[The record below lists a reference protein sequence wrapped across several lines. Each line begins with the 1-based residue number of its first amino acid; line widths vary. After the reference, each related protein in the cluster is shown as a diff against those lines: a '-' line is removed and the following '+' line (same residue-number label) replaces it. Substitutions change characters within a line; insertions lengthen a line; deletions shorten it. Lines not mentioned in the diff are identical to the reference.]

1 MKTLANS
8 QILNNCVLDRGPK
21 CSSYC
26 YVEYTLQSRWAT
38 QRWKIKKC
46 THGFAV
52 QIWVLNI
59 YIFSRGRHV
68 NKLSRGRHVNK
79 LSRGRQVNKLSR
91 GRHVNKL
98 SRGRQVNK
106 LSRGR
111 QVNTLSRGRQVNKLS
126 AKFDFIPPENCVFI
140 LLFNFLER
148 SEVCVRRG
156 RRGTKRRVRE
166 GGDGRGKREWGGS
179 CLTVMFY
186 SQNKLSKT
194 EIHINKL

>member
-68 NKLSRGRHVNK
+68 NKLSRGRH
-79 LSRGRQVNKLSR
+79 
-91 GRHVNKL
+91 
-98 SRGRQVNK
+98 VNK